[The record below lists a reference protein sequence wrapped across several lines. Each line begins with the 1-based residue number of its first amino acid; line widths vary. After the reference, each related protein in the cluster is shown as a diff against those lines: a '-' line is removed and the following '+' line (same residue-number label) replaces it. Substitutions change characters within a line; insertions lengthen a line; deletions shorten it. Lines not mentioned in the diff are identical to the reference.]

1 MTTSKGGASLKL
13 VLTVLFLGVLMG
25 ALDIAIVGPA
35 LPALRGWF
43 EVDDRAGAWIF
54 TIYVF
59 MNLLGA
65 PLMSKLSDRY
75 GRRPAYMLAVGLFA
89 LGSAVAAAA
98 PSFLVLLV
106 GRALQG
112 IGAGGIFPVASAV
125 VGDSFPP
132 ERKGFALGMIGAVF
146 GLAFIIGPIL
156 GALLLTISW
165 HWIFLVNLPVAIVV
179 VVLGWNV
186 LPATGASKPLP
197 FDVLGMITLAL
208 LLGGLTVG
216 ASNLDAKNLLA
227 SLATPL
233 VWPFLLMAVAA
244 TPAFWWA
251 EGCAADPLIRRTLIS
266 TRQLGLANGLSIG
279 AGLGEGVIVFLPSLA
294 VVAYGVSV
302 STASYMTLPVVLAM
316 AVGSPLA
323 GRMLDKV
330 GPRLVI
336 IVGTLLLTAGLL
348 LLGLLGAQLWAFYA
362 ASTLIGLGLASLL
375 GAPIR
380 YIMLNDAPPEDRTAA
395 QGAVTVFTGVG
406 QLLSGALV
414 GAVAASG
421 GGGVSGYTLA
431 YLVSGVACFL
441 LLFLA
446 IGLRSRTADEVP
458 VARATAATH

>member
-1 MTTSKGGASLKL
+1 MATSKGGGSQKL

-35 LPALRGWF
+35 LPKLREWF
-43 EVDDRAGAWIF
+43 GVDDRAGAWIF

-65 PLMSKLSDRY
+65 PLMAKLSDRF

-89 LGSAVAAAA
+89 VGSAIAAAA
-98 PSFLVLLV
+98 PSYPVLLI

-112 IGAGGIFPVASAV
+112 LGAGGIFPVASAV

-146 GLAFIIGPIL
+146 GLAFIVGPIL
-156 GALLLTISW
+156 GAVLLTISW
-165 HWIFLVNLPVAIVV
+165 HWIFLVNLPVAV
-179 VVLGWNV
+179 VVLALGWFT
-186 LPATGASKPLP
+186 LPATGAAKPQP
-197 FDVLGMITLAL
+197 FDIVGLITLAL

-216 ASNLDAKNLLA
+216 ASNLDATNLLG

-233 VWPFLLMAVAA
+233 VWPFLLTAVLA

-251 EGCAADPLIRRTLIS
+251 EGRAADPLLRRTLIS
-266 TRQLGLANGLSIG
+266 TPQLALANGLSAG

-294 VVAYGVSV
+294 VAAYGVSV

-323 GRMLDKV
+323 GRLLDKIGARV
-330 GPRLVI
+330 VVI
-336 IVGTLLLTAGLL
+336 AGTLLLTAGMLV
-348 LLGLLGAQLWAFYA
+348 LGLLGAQLWAFYV

-380 YIMLNDAPPEDRTAA
+380 YIMLNEAPPEDRTAA

-406 QLLSGALV
+406 QLISGALV

-421 GGGVSGYTLA
+421 GGGISGYTLA
-431 YLVSGVACFL
+431 YLVSGGVAL
-441 LLFLA
+441 LLLPLA
-446 IGLRSRTADEVP
+446 LGLRRRVAGEAAGAP
-458 VARATAATH
+458 VASPTR

>member
-1 MTTSKGGASLKL
+1 MTTTKGGSSLRV

-43 EVDDRAGAWIF
+43 HVDDRAGAWIF

-65 PLMSKLSDRY
+65 PLMAKLSDRY
-75 GRRPAYMLAVGLFA
+75 GRRSAYMLAVGLFA
-89 LGSAVAAAA
+89 IGSAIAAAA
-98 PSFLVLLV
+98 PSFLVLLI

-112 IGAGGIFPVASAV
+112 LGAGGIFPVASAV

-146 GLAFIIGPIL
+146 GLAFIVGPIV

-165 HWIFLVNLPVAIVV
+165 HWIFLVNLPVAV
-179 VVLGWNV
+179 VVLILSWFT
-186 LPATGASKPLP
+186 LPATGAAKPQP
-197 FDVLGMITLAL
+197 FDILGLLTLAL

-216 ASNLDAKNLLA
+216 ASNLDANHLVA
-227 SLATPL
+227 SFMTPL
-233 VWPFLLMAVAA
+233 VWPFLLLAVLA

-251 EGCAADPLIRRTLIS
+251 EGRAADPLLRQILIS
-266 TRQLGLANGLSIG
+266 TRQLALANGLSIG

-294 VVAYGVSV
+294 VAAYGVSV

-323 GRMLDKV
+323 GRLLDKIGARIV
-330 GPRLVI
+330 VI
-336 IVGTLLLTAGLL
+336 AGTLLLTAGLL
-348 LLGLLGAQLWAFYA
+348 VLGLLGAQLWAFYV

-380 YIMLNDAPPEDRTAA
+380 YVMLNEAPPEDRAAA

-414 GAVAASG
+414 GAVAASA
-421 GGGVSGYTLA
+421 GGGVSGYTMA
-431 YLVSGVACFL
+431 YLVSGGAAFL

-446 IGLRSRTADEVP
+446 LGLRPR
-458 VARATAATH
+458 VAGAGATQAAV

>member
-1 MTTSKGGASLKL
+1 MTTTKGGSSLRL

-35 LPALRGWF
+35 LPALREWF
-43 EVDDRAGAWIF
+43 GVDDRAGAWIF

-59 MNLLGA
+59 LNLLGA

-75 GRRPAYMLAVGLFA
+75 GRRPAYMLAVGLFTI
-89 LGSAVAAAA
+89 GSAVAAAA
-98 PSFLVLLV
+98 PNFAILLIA
-106 GRALQG
+106 RALQG
-112 IGAGGIFPVASAV
+112 LGAGGIFPVASAV

-156 GALLLTISW
+156 GAVLLTISW
-165 HWIFLVNLPVAIVV
+165 HWIFLVNLPVSAL
-179 VVLGWNV
+179 VLIMSWYT
-186 LPATGASKPLP
+186 LPATGAAEPKP
-197 FDVLGMITLAL
+197 FDLIGLITLAM

-216 ASNLDAKNLLA
+216 ASNLDSNNLLA
-227 SLATPL
+227 SLASPL
-233 VWPFLLMAVAA
+233 VWPFLLLALAA

-251 EGCAADPLIRRTLIS
+251 EGRAADPLLRRTLIV
-266 TRQLGLANGLSIG
+266 TPQLALANGLSIG

-294 VVAYGVSV
+294 VLAYGVSV

-330 GPRLVI
+330 GARLVV
-336 IVGTLLLTAGLL
+336 IVGTLLLTAGMLV
-348 LLGLLGAQLWAFYA
+348 LGLLGAQLWAFYV

-375 GAPIR
+375 GAPVR
-380 YIMLNDAPPEDRTAA
+380 YIMLNEAPTEDRTAA
-395 QGAVTVFTGVG
+395 QGSVTVFTGVG

-421 GGGVSGYTLA
+421 GGGVAGYTLA
-431 YLVSGVACFL
+431 YLVSGAACFL
-441 LLFLA
+441 LVFLA
-446 IGLRSRTADEVP
+446 LGLRRGKADVVP
-458 VARATAATH
+458 APAAPATR